1 MKKQNTTRN
10 SKSEGG
16 KENRPKTVKK
26 DTAKSVGKYTYEN
39 VSAITVNDKIESFI
53 KKENDRVSERMKE
66 RGIKLSDVVKVS
78 KYHQKQFQNGKLRSD
93 AIKYTFSMK
102 DESKKV
108 FNFSKFFK
116 IK

>member
-1 MKKQNTTRN
+1 MKKQNITRK

-16 KENRPKTVKK
+16 KENRQKTVSKG
-26 DTAKSVGKYTYEN
+26 TAKSVGKYTYEN

-53 KKENDRVSERMKE
+53 KKENGRVAERMKE

-78 KYHQKQFQNGKLRSD
+78 KYHQKQFLNGKLRSD
-93 AIKYTFSMK
+93 AMKYTFTLR
-102 DESKKV
+102 DESTKV
-108 FNFSKFFK
+108 FNFSKFYE